1 MTYQPL
7 ALPIGPVNEDRI
19 AEAVEFADRE
29 LAPNGEAWDKG
40 TASPEAALRAAIG
53 RFTGTAIPRDLGGFG
68 DGVATQVRIYE
79 ELARR
84 DMGFTCALAVHTN
97 VTVALSLSP
106 NAALR
111 DGALPRLLSGQAV
124 GAFLLTEPGAGSDA
138 TAITTHARPVDGG
151 YAVTGR
157 KAWVTNGL
165 YADIFAAFCQTDPG
179 SGAKGVAALGFERG
193 TKGVQVEPALDL
205 IGSTAMGTTDLR
217 FENAFAPTGAV
228 AFAPGTAF
236 KAAMYGIDVARLG
249 VAAMCNGAAMGAMDR
264 ALSYAAGRQTF
275 GRALIDHQGLQWI
288 LAEAATAIEASR
300 SLSFQ
305 AARHFESGTPDAT
318 LTAHA
323 KKLATRSSF
332 DTISQAMRALGANG
346 LKREN
351 DLARQLAAVRVSEC
365 MDGTGEIMNV
375 VIGRAL
381 KAQA

>member
-7 ALPIGPVNEDRI
+7 ALPHGPVNEDRI
-19 AEAVEFADRE
+19 AEAADFAVRV
-29 LAPNGEAWDKG
+29 LAPNAEAWDRG
-40 TASPEAALRAAIG
+40 AASPEAALREAIG
-53 RFTGTAIPRDLGGFG
+53 RFTGTAVPRHMGGFG
-68 DGVATQVRIYE
+68 DGVATQVRVYE

-97 VTVALSLSP
+97 VTVAMSLSP
-106 NAALR
+106 NNGLR
-111 DGALPRLLSGQAV
+111 GAVLPKLLSGQAV

-138 TAITTHARPVDGG
+138 TAITTHAKAVEGG

-165 YADIFAAFCQTDPG
+165 YADIFAAFCQTGPG
-179 SGAKGVAALGFERG
+179 SGAKGVAALGFARNTPG
-193 TKGVQVEPALDL
+193 LTVEPALDL
-205 IGSTAMGTTDLR
+205 MGSAAMGTTDLS
-217 FENAFAPTGAV
+217 FDNAFAPEQAV

-264 ALSYAAGRQTF
+264 ALAYAAERRTF
-275 GRALIDHQGLQWI
+275 GTPVIDHQGMQWI
-288 LAEAATAIEASR
+288 LADAATAIEASR
-300 SLSFQ
+300 SLTFQ
-305 AARHFESGTPDAT
+305 AARHFEERPDAM

-323 KKLATRSSF
+323 KKLATRTAF
-332 DTISQAMRALGANG
+332 EAVSQAMRALGANG

-351 DLARQLAAVRVSEC
+351 GLARQLAAVRISEC

-375 VIGRAL
+375 VIGRGL

>member
-7 ALPIGPVNEDRI
+7 AQPHGPVNADRI
-19 AEAVEFADRE
+19 AAAAEFADRV
-29 LAPNGEAWDKG
+29 LAPQGEAWDTG
-40 TASPEAALRAAIG
+40 TASPEPALREAISM
-53 RFTGTAIPRDLGGFG
+53 FTGTAIPRDLGGFG
-68 DGVATQVRIYE
+68 DGVATQLRIYE

-97 VTVALSLSP
+97 VTVAMSLSP

-111 DGALPRLLSGQAV
+111 AAALPRLISGQAV

-138 TAITTHARPVDGG
+138 TAITTHAQRVTGG
-151 YAVTGR
+151 YSVSGR

-165 YADIFAAFCQTDPG
+165 YADIFAAFCQTEPG
-179 SGAKGVAALGFERG
+179 SGARGVAALGFARG
-193 TKGVQVEPALDL
+193 DSGVQVDPALDL
-205 IGSTAMGTTDLR
+205 MGSAAMGTTDLT
-217 FENAFAPTGAV
+217 FDCAFAPDAAV

-264 ALSYAAGRQTF
+264 ALAYAAGRSTF
-275 GRALIDHQGLQWI
+275 GKPVIDHQGMQWI
-288 LAEAATAIEASR
+288 LADAATAIEASR
-300 SLSFQ
+300 SLTFQ
-305 AARHFESGTPDAT
+305 AARHFETGTPDAT

-323 KKLATRSSF
+323 KKLGIRSAF
-332 DTISQAMRALGANG
+332 DTISQSMRALGANA

-351 DLARQLAAVRVSEC
+351 GFARQLAAVRIAEC
-365 MDGTGEIMNV
+365 MDGTGEIMNI

-381 KAQA
+381 RAQG

>member
-7 ALPIGPVNEDRI
+7 ALAHGPVNQDRI
-19 AEAVEFADRE
+19 AEAADFADRI
-29 LAPNGEAWDKG
+29 LAPNAEAWDKG
-40 TASPEAALRAAIG
+40 EASPETALRDAIS
-53 RFTGTAIPRDLGGFG
+53 RFAGTAVPRDLGGFG

-97 VTVALSLSP
+97 VTVAISVSP
-106 NAALR
+106 NVALR
-111 DGALPRLLSGQAV
+111 DAVLPRLLSGKAV

-138 TAITTHARPVDGG
+138 TAITTHAQPVEGG

-179 SGAKGVAALGFERG
+179 SGARGVAALGFARTTPG
-193 TKGVQVEPALDL
+193 LTVEPALDL
-205 IGSTAMGTTDLR
+205 IGSTAMGTTDLT
-217 FENAFAPTGAV
+217 FDAAFAPEQAV

-264 ALSYAAGRQTF
+264 ALAYAADRQTF
-275 GRALIDHQGLQWI
+275 GRALIDHQGMQWI
-288 LAEAATAIEASR
+288 LSDAATAIEASR
-300 SLSFQ
+300 SLTFQ
-305 AARHFESGTPDAT
+305 AARHFETGRPDAT

-323 KKLATRSSF
+323 KKLATRSGF

-346 LKREN
+346 LKREYG
-351 DLARQLAAVRVSEC
+351 LARQLAAVRVSEC

-375 VIGRAL
+375 VIGRSL